1 MQELSEHFRPGDT
14 IVPSSSGAAETV
26 AMQALQQKIG
36 TTIVTTKGLA
46 SMGYGLGGAIGCAVR
61 SGKRVWHIE
70 GDGGFAQNLQD
81 LGTVSN
87 RKLPIKTFIL
97 CNDGYA
103 SIRMT
108 QKSYFNGHYI
118 GCDIATGLGL
128 PRWKKIFEAFD
139 IPVLDLE
146 ATNPFSSEVVTLLD
160 SSGPAAFL
168 VPVDPNQTYY
178 PKITSQIS
186 NGGSL
191 ISNPIHLMTPALP
204 EEANIEIFTY
214 LKP

>member
-1 MQELSEHFRPGDT
+1 
-14 IVPSSSGAAETV
+14 
-26 AMQALQQKIG
+26 
-36 TTIVTTKGLA
+36 
-46 SMGYGLGGAIGCAVR
+46 
-61 SGKRVWHIE
+61 
-70 GDGGFAQNLQD
+70 
-81 LGTVSN
+81 
-87 RKLPIKTFIL
+87 
-97 CNDGYA
+97 
-103 SIRMT
+103 MT

-128 PRWKKIFEAFD
+128 PRWKNIFEAFD

-146 ATNPFSSEVVTLLD
+146 ATNPFPSEVVTLLD